1 MAIQEFS
8 KLIQD
13 KIYTQWLNK
22 LDANIITSTAKAL
35 RAREQTSEKTSFYI
49 TEKTLKELFNTI
61 TGKTLDNTE
70 AQLILEE
77 IRKPITSSSD
87 KSGVIA
93 GKYINV
99 EGGKALFFENIG
111 FDTITT
117 RLNSILD
124 NIPDIQEGYR
134 EAEDNFEIAELKA
147 LRSSTEYKN
156 LPVSKKKEAEKKITL
171 EAKRRATLGFYYNK
185 GHVVAVATNLA
196 RQFRK
201 EVEKADVLAEK
212 QRAQLLSV
220 LDQYINKLLKD
231 DLDTANLPD
240 AVSQELYARYIKS
253 SDKYLVE
260 LQVSLG
266 NIEAGRSSIAAV
278 EELRSIFSGKSA
290 ENFLISTIRNSPA
303 LGSALIEGE
312 GSPSMISLI
321 KQQIVDILQTG
332 KSVKKVYRSPKVL
345 VGSSKTAIK
354 KPKSNTSK
362 ISSLKKLK
370 SKVASTKR
378 NTQKIK
384 EIIPVPVQESPIDLV
399 TLLNARLRDA
409 IVNNMGTGNRT
420 DVLNYRTGRFADSVE
435 VNRVSV
441 SRQGMITAFYTYMKN
456 PYATFS
462 RGGVQEFPR
471 SRDPKIL
478 ISKSIREVAQTLVT
492 NQLRAVNV

>member
-8 KLIQD
+8 KLIQEKVYKD
-13 KIYTQWLNK
+13 WLAK
-22 LDANIITSTAKAL
+22 LDANIVSSTTKAL
-35 RAREQTSEKTSFYI
+35 RVGEQTSEKTSFYI

-70 AQLILEE
+70 AQVILEE
-77 IRKPITSSSD
+77 IRKPITGASD
-87 KSGVIA
+87 KSGAIV

-99 EGGKALFFENIG
+99 EGGKALFFESIA

-117 RLNSILD
+117 RLNSVLD

-134 EAEDNFEIAELKA
+134 EAEDNFENEQLKV
-147 LRSSTEYKN
+147 LRSSAEYKK
-156 LPVSKKKEAEKKITL
+156 LPIAKKKEAEKKITL

-201 EVEKADVLAEK
+201 EVEKADILAEK

-231 DLDTANLPD
+231 DLDTANLPN

-260 LQVSLG
+260 LQVASG
-266 NIEAGRSSIAAV
+266 NIEAGRSSIAIV
-278 EELRSIFSGKSA
+278 EELRNIFSGTLA
-290 ENFLISTIRNSPA
+290 ENTLISTIKNSPA
-303 LGSALIEGE
+303 LGNALIEGE
-312 GSPSMISLI
+312 GSPSMVSLI
-321 KQQIVDILQTG
+321 KQQIVDTLQTG
-332 KSVKKVYRSPKVL
+332 KPVKKVYTSPKVL
-345 VGSSKTAIK
+345 IGSNKVKIK
-354 KPKSNTSK
+354 KPKSNASK
-362 ISSLKKLK
+362 ISTLKKLK
-370 SKVASTKR
+370 SKVSNTKR

-384 EIIPVPVQESPIDLV
+384 EIVSVQESPVNLV
-399 TLLNARLRDA
+399 NLLNASLHDQIRK
-409 IVNNMGTGNRT
+409 NMGTGDRR
-420 DVLNYRTGRFADSVE
+420 DVLNYRTGRFATSVKVE
-435 VNRVSV
+435 QVST
-441 SRQGMITAFYTYMKN
+441 SRMGMITAFYTYMKN

-462 RGGVQEFPR
+462 RGGRQEFPR
-471 SRDPKIL
+471 TRDPKTL
-478 ISKSIREVAQTLVT
+478 ISRSIREIASNLVT